1 MVDHIFCFAKNI
13 RFKSCISKEEENMRK
28 GKRAFTITEL
38 VIVIA
43 VIAILAAVLIPT
55 FTSLINKANESSD
68 IQAVREMNQAL
79 IIDEVENGKP
89 DDVGKVADI
98 LRKIGYDVNT
108 YRPLASGSVNYWYK
122 KDNRVV
128 LYNSNESKIVFPEE
142 YKDTNKYNITNDGN
156 WSLLNQT
163 YTDATKFDFDATDI
177 MIEDGVYDF
186 SKITDETPSTV
197 ATETTEQYRG
207 RALYSLAVQ
216 INEGKVA
223 NDVTVRLPG
232 KVELPDFSWIP
243 IKQFEGTMEPAA
255 DVKQV
260 VISNLNLTESVLY
273 SESTNFSGSGEQANL
288 SKYNVYGFINSVTG
302 ETTIKNITFEDVTI
316 TSPGSDFNNVIGIG
330 KNANVVAPIGAIIPN
345 KGTDVGKPINV
356 TIENVHVKGATI
368 RGIGRAAGLVGYI
381 GGFGTGEVLPKES
394 KVKISNCSVTE
405 CEIEAGL
412 ESKNY
417 GSAGGLISYVVRVEG
432 DGASN
437 TVDLQNLEITIE
449 NCIVQDNVIKGYYV
463 GGMIGW
469 FNTACANV
477 KIQDQAGLPGSN
489 VSGNKLVCTI
499 AGSTTS
505 AVGEIVGKCISIGSE
520 FNPPYN
526 TPEATAKRVVSY
538 VTFENLLAGTD
549 NILKTEGIPAD
560 TKVLWDYVKADKADD
575 QDNVSL
581 AKQPQL

>member
-13 RFKSCISKEEENMRK
+13 CLKSRISKEEEEMRK
-28 GKRAFTITEL
+28 GRRAFTITEL

-98 LRKIGYDVNT
+98 LREIGYDVRT

-163 YTDATKFDFDATDI
+163 YTDATMFDFDATGI
-177 MIEDGVYDF
+177 KGADGVYDF

-216 INEGKVA
+216 INEEKVA
-223 NDVTVRLPG
+223 NDVTVKLPE
-232 KVELPDFSWIP
+232 KVELPDFSWTP
-243 IKQFEGTMEPAA
+243 IKQFEGTMEPA
-255 DVKQV
+255 DGTEEV

-273 SESTNFSGSGEQANL
+273 SESTNFSGSGEQAFL

-302 ETTIKNITFEDVTI
+302 KTTIKNIIFEDVTI

-345 KGTDVGKPINV
+345 RGADVKEPIDV
-356 TIENVHVKGATI
+356 TIENVHVKNATI

-381 GGFGTGEVLPKES
+381 GGFGTGEVLPKGS
-394 KVKISNCSVTE
+394 KVKISNCSVTG

-432 DGASN
+432 DEKSD
-437 TVDLQNLEITIE
+437 TVDLQNLTITIE
-449 NCIVQDNVIKGYYV
+449 NCIVKDNIIKGYYV

-469 FNTACANV
+469 FNTASANV
-477 KIQDQAGLPGSN
+477 KIQDQTGLPASN
-489 VSGNKLVCTI
+489 VSGNNLVCTI
-499 AGSTTS
+499 AGSTG
-505 AVGEIVGKCISIGSE
+505 AVGEIVGKCISIGSA
-520 FNPPYN
+520 FNPPCN
-526 TPEATAKRVVSY
+526 TDEETARRVVSY
-538 VTFENLLAGTD
+538 VSFAELLAGTD
-549 NILKTEGIPAD
+549 NIFKTEGIPAD
-560 TKVLWDYVKADKADD
+560 SKVLWDYVKADKEDD
-575 QDNVSL
+575 QDNVS
-581 AKQPQL
+581 QSNE

>member
-98 LRKIGYDVNT
+98 LREIGYDVRT

-163 YTDATKFDFDATDI
+163 YTDATMFDFDATGI
-177 MIEDGVYDF
+177 KGPDGVYDF

-216 INEGKVA
+216 INEEKVA
-223 NDVTVRLPG
+223 NDVTVKLPE
-232 KVELPDFSWIP
+232 KVELPDFSWTP
-243 IKQFEGTMEPAA
+243 IKQFEGTMEPA
-255 DVKQV
+255 DDTEEV

-345 KGTDVGKPINV
+345 RGTDVKVPIDV

-381 GGFGTGEVLPKES
+381 GGFGTGEVLPKGS
-394 KVKISNCSVTE
+394 QVKISNCSVTE

-432 DGASN
+432 DEASD
-437 TVDLQNLEITIE
+437 TVALQNLAITIE
-449 NCIVQDNVIKGYYV
+449 NCIVKDNVIKGYYV

-477 KIQDQAGLPGSN
+477 KIQDQDREGLPVSN
-489 VSGNKLVCTI
+489 VSGNNLVCTI
-499 AGSTTS
+499 AGSTG
-505 AVGEIVGKCISIGSE
+505 AVGEIVGKCISIGSA
-520 FNPPYN
+520 FDPPCN
-526 TPEATAKRVVSY
+526 TDEATANRVVSY
-538 VTFENLLAGTD
+538 VSFAKLLEGTD

-560 TKVLWDYVKADKADD
+560 TKILWDYVKADKADD
-575 QDNVSL
+575 QDNVSSL
-581 AKQPQL
+581 AIE

>member
-1 MVDHIFCFAKNI
+1 
-13 RFKSCISKEEENMRK
+13 MRK

-177 MIEDGVYDF
+177 KGPDGVYDF

-223 NDVTVRLPG
+223 NDVTVKLPE

-243 IKQFEGTMEPAA
+243 IKQFEGTMEPA
-255 DVKQV
+255 DDGTEKV

-273 SESTNFSGSGEQANL
+273 SESTNFSGSGEQATL

-302 ETTIKNITFEDVTI
+302 KTTIKNITFEDVTI

-381 GGFGTGEVLPKES
+381 GGFGTGEVLPKGS

-412 ESKNY
+412 ESKDY
-417 GSAGGLISYVVRVEG
+417 GSAGGLISYVVRVAG

-437 TVDLQNLEITIE
+437 TVDLENLAITIE

-469 FNTACANV
+469 FNTASANV
-477 KIQDQAGLPGSN
+477 KIQNNVEIQDQAGLPASN
-489 VSGNKLVCTI
+489 VSGNNLVCTI
-499 AGSTTS
+499 ARSTGAG

-520 FNPPYN
+520 FNPPCN
-526 TPEATAKRVVSY
+526 TDKETAKRVVSY
-538 VTFENLLAGTD
+538 VSFAKLLAGTD
-549 NILKTEGIPAD
+549 NILKIEGIPAD

-581 AKQPQL
+581 AKEITSA

>member
-1 MVDHIFCFAKNI
+1 M
-13 RFKSCISKEEENMRK
+13 
-28 GKRAFTITEL
+28 
-38 VIVIA
+38 
-43 VIAILAAVLIPT
+43 
-55 FTSLINKANESSD
+55 
-68 IQAVREMNQAL
+68 
-79 IIDEVENGKP
+79 
-89 DDVGKVADI
+89 
-98 LRKIGYDVNT
+98 
-108 YRPLASGSVNYWYK
+108 ASGSVNYGYK

-223 NDVTVRLPG
+223 NDVTVRLPE
-232 KVELPDFSWIP
+232 KVELPDFSWTP

-302 ETTIKNITFEDVTI
+302 KTTIKNITFEDVTI

-345 KGTDVGKPINV
+345 KGTDVDVPIDV

-432 DGASN
+432 DKASD
-437 TVDLQNLEITIE
+437 TVDLENLAITIE
-449 NCIVQDNVIKGYYV
+449 NCIVKDNVIKGLYV

-489 VSGNKLVCTI
+489 VSGNNLVCTI
-499 AGSTTS
+499 AGSTTG

-549 NILKTEGIPAD
+549 NTLDTEGIPKD
-560 TKVLWDYVKADKADD
+560 TKVLWDYVKADEADD

-581 AKQPQL
+581 AKEITSA